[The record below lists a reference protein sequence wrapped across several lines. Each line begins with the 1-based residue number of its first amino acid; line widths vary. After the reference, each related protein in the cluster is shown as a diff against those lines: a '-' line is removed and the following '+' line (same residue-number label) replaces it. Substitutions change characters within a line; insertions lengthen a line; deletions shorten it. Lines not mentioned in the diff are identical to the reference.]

1 MGKKSGAAQ
10 RIAEPP
16 ELGNPGEFYFTEPQV
31 VEIKSPKP
39 VLVPTTSSYTAQTYG
54 EGVCRLP
61 SSHSQPNYKPPQG
74 IEYHLSRWPN
84 KMDVDAYLE
93 MFRLQGFDKGAIVC
107 RKYQTFESHKLV
119 HRWGVILLTHNF
131 MTAAEYKPY
140 CVKWF
145 GDGTVESAWGEDL
158 FIIHAALD
166 ANILH
171 DILEEQGCDV
181 PKEILVKGVT
191 LP

>member
-1 MGKKSGAAQ
+1 MGKKAKADQ
-10 RIAEPP
+10 RGTSQK

-31 VEIKSPKP
+31 MEIKSPKP
-39 VLVPTTSSYTAQTYG
+39 QPVQATSSYSSQTYG

-61 SSHSQPNYKPPQG
+61 SSHNQPQYKPPVG

-93 MFRLQGFDKGAIVC
+93 MFRVQGYDKGAIVC

-131 MTAAEYKPY
+131 MTAAEYKPF

-158 FIIHAALD
+158 LLLHAALD
-166 ANILH
+166 EHILN
-171 DILEEQGCDV
+171 DILEEQGIEV
-181 PKEILVKGVT
+181 PKEILVKGVAMS
-191 LP
+191 